1 MYGKKRKEAGCH
13 LLFNVFWMVPHF
25 CIHFMCMR
33 DTMHQIDLG
42 VIIAFFKAIL
52 RKYQECIE
60 NVLNIPGKAAKK
72 LTTRLQLM
80 LRKYTSSTAHKIS
93 GKHACMLPV
102 TYGTSMV
109 FMRFRR
115 IKRLLDIT
123 GPLITDIYFWLC
135 HFF

>member
-1 MYGKKRKEAGCH
+1 MY
-13 LLFNVFWMVPHF
+13 
-25 CIHFMCMR
+25 MR
-33 DTMHQIDLG
+33 DTVHQIDLG

-52 RKYQECIE
+52 RMYQECIE

-80 LRKYTSSTAHKIS
+80 LRKYTSSTAHKMS

-109 FMRFRR
+109 FMQ
-115 IKRLLDIT
+115 LLKNQKTSRHYRATDSTSGCAISIRQ
-123 GPLITDIYFWLC
+123 LILL
-135 HFF
+135 